1 MDWTLVFNIL
11 YVLLII
17 ALIFFLVVVAINFYK
32 LAKAGMEFLDS
43 ARDLVEDTHMKISTF
58 DEVFETIGSIIEFVS
73 DIGTKVTKYLKFK
86 DIKKTKNVRRI
97 SMRKKG
103 KAKTFIFGAGIGAL
117 LGLLFAP
124 KKVVN

>member
-86 DIKKTKNVRRI
+86 DIKKDK
-97 SMRKKG
+97 KCKEDKYEEKG
-103 KAKTFIFGAGIGAL
+103 KS
-117 LGLLFAP
+117 
-124 KKVVN
+124 